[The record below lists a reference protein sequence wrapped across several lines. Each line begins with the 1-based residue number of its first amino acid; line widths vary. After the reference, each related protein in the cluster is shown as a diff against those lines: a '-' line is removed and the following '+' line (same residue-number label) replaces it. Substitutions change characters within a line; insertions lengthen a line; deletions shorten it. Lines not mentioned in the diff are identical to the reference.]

1 MQNKPEAAA
10 LAQAIP
16 EAKYVKFLA
25 EGGFKAVYEAEVSE
39 TKEALKI
46 IFLPEEIDKL
56 EARAEIR
63 KRVTREIESLRALTS
78 PYVVKLGS
86 LSPRACKLGS
96 NEYLIYSEE
105 FLDGPTLRE
114 RIRSRHQPSFDECQA
129 LFRCL
134 LQAIAELKINNLIHR
149 DIKPGNIVELGSDER
164 PFVMLDLGVA
174 FKLYSTPITLNP
186 EMRQGTLPYMAPE
199 MFQPHSR
206 EMLDYR
212 SDIYSAAVTVYE
224 YAAGIHPIA
233 RRGEDDF
240 TTMYRIVRVKPTPL
254 AERRHDL
261 PARFCQMVDQM
272 IRKKPALRPSNI
284 EALLRQLEVLS

>member
-1 MQNKPEAAA
+1 VQNKPEAAA

-16 EAKYVKFLA
+16 EAENVEFLA
-25 EGGFKAVYEAEVSE
+25 EGGFKAVYTAMVSGS
-39 TKEALKI
+39 KEALKI
-46 IFLPEEIDKL
+46 IFLPEEAEQP
-56 EARAEIR
+56 EARAEIG
-63 KRVTREIESLRALTS
+63 KRVTREIESLRTLTS

-86 LSPRACKLGS
+86 LSPRACQIS
-96 NEYLIYSEE
+96 SHEYIVYSEE
-105 FLDGPTLRE
+105 FLDGPTIRD

-129 LFRCL
+129 LFSCL
-134 LQAIAELKINNLIHR
+134 LQVIAELKINNLIHR

-164 PFVMLDLGVA
+164 PFVALDLGVA

-199 MFQPHSR
+199 IFQPHSR

-212 SDIYSAAVTVYE
+212 SDLYSAAVTVYE

-233 RRGEDDF
+233 RRGENDF
-240 TTMYRIVRVKPTPL
+240 TTMYRIVLIRPTPL
-254 AERRHDL
+254 AQRRHDL
-261 PARFCQMVDQM
+261 PTRFCQMVDQI

-284 EALLRQLEVLS
+284 EVLLRQLEVLS

>member
-16 EAKYVKFLA
+16 EAKNVKFLA
-25 EGGFKAVYEAEVSE
+25 EGGFKAVYEAEICGI
-39 TKEALKI
+39 KEALKA
-46 IFLPEEIDKL
+46 IFIPEEADQP
-56 EARAEIR
+56 EARAEIG
-63 KRVTREIESLRALTS
+63 KRVMREIESLRALTS

-96 NEYLIYSEE
+96 HEYLVYSEE
-105 FLDGPTLRE
+105 FLDGPTLRD
-114 RIRSRHQPSFDECQA
+114 RLRSGYQPSFAECQA
-129 LFRCL
+129 LLRCL
-134 LQAIAELKINNLIHR
+134 FQLVAELKASDLIHR
-149 DIKPGNIVELGSDER
+149 DIKPGNIVEVGSDER
-164 PFVMLDLGVA
+164 PFVVLDLGVA

-199 MFQPHSR
+199 MFQPHFR

-212 SDIYSAAVTVYE
+212 SDLYSAAVTVYE
-224 YAAGIHPIA
+224 YAAGTHPIA

-240 TTMYRIVRVKPTPL
+240 TTMYRIARMKPAPL
-254 AERRHDL
+254 AQHRSDL
-261 PARFCQMVDQM
+261 PASFCQIVDQM

-284 EALLRQLEVLS
+284 GALLKQLEVVA